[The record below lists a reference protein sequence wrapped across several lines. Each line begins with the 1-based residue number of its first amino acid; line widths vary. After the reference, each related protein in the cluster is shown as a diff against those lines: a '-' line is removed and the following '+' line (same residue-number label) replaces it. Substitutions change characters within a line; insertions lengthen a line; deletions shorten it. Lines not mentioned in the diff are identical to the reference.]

1 MGVSYKLKT
10 STPLQHD
17 LTQWKAHMKVSRERW
32 WASIVADASVLVEL
46 RPPTGSVGIDNASGR
61 LLLTYAG
68 GKRRS
73 VSWTHRGMEEATKV
87 ALQTLLGMT

>member
-1 MGVSYKLKT
+1 MRVHT
-10 STPLQHD
+10 
-17 LTQWKAHMKVSRERW
+17 KAGRARW
-32 WASIVADASVLVEL
+32 WASIVADASVIEQF
-46 RPPTGSVGIDNASGR
+46 RPPTGSVGIDNANGR

-87 ALQTLLGMT
+87 ALQPLWGWHEEATGEPCPLPL